1 MKKDLDERKRET
13 ERLAKLLS
21 DENEKRIRES
31 EAIQQRLEKEKEE
44 LRQYLEEDNNK
55 LLQNLKEQAEQ
66 HAKVYNL
73 IQRDCLLQS
82 HGRHEIKAKLKVK
95 KHSSF
100 HVSHGFNDKPLF
112 FI

>member
-82 HGRHEIKAKLKVK
+82 HGRNEIKAKLKVK
-95 KHSSF
+95 NHSSF
-100 HVSHGFNDKPLF
+100 HVSHGFKVNRPF
-112 FI
+112 

>member
-66 HAKVYNL
+66 HAKVCNL
-73 IQRDCLLQS
+73 IQRACLLQS
-82 HGRHEIKAKLKVK
+82 HDKVE
-95 KHSSF
+95 KHSSY
-100 HVSHGFNDKPLF
+100 HVSHGFKVNRPF
-112 FI
+112 